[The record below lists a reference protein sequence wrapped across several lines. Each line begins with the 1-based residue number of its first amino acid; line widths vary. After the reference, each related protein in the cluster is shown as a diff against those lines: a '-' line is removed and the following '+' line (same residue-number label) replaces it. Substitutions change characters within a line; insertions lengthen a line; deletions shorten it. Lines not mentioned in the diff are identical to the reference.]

1 MTSRYCDC
9 RFPSSTEIWSH
20 MGHIPDLASCR
31 CGKFG
36 VVNTN
41 PWLWDSN
48 GQSDTLIA
56 GGDIVFNPTRSRGT
70 AMVRGNRSLEPGM
83 VHYWEMLPIS
93 PLVGTDVV
101 LCLIYNLLSNSP
113 PRCLASERSALIS
126 LNMNSNMFRLWAA
139 MSIPGASRTLE
150 TFSTAPN
157 SRPMAKSFPGCL
169 IGVYLDRSRGHLEFY
184 LNRRSLGV
192 AFTNVPV
199 DPTVHIYPM
208 VCSTSFR
215 TVIRLINSTSVP
227 DTLLLRSFQTL
238 SIQKPHQLFVL
249 RQIPGLGKLHWF
261 LDMPPH
267 GSR

>member
-1 MTSRYCDC
+1 MSSRFCDC

-20 MGHIPDLASCR
+20 MGHITDLTSCR

-36 VVNTN
+36 IANAN

-48 GQSDTLIA
+48 GQSDALIA
-56 GGDIVFNPTRSRGT
+56 GEDIVFHPTRSRGT

-83 VHYWEMLPIS
+83 VHYWEMLAIS
-93 PLVGTDVV
+93 PLVGSDVMFGIGMQSV
-101 LCLIYNLLSNSP
+101 DLTQHEFKYV
-113 PRCLASERSALIS
+113 SALGSDDYSWGIS
-126 LNMNSNMFRLWAA
+126 YSGNIQHCAKQSSYGQN
-139 MSIPGASRTLE
+139 
-150 TFSTAPN
+150 FSQ
-157 SRPMAKSFPGCL
+157 GCL
-169 IGVYLDRSRGHLEFY
+169 IGVCLDRSRGHLEFY

-238 SIQKPHQLFVL
+238 SIQKPEQLFIL
-249 RQIPGLGKLHWF
+249 RQIPGLWESHWF
-261 LDMPPH
+261 LDMPTH